1 MTSTAQ
7 TSSDGALGDRLS
19 LLVDRAQ
26 SLVNQLDALSASQS
40 EAISSGQVEQI
51 IELVTTREPLV
62 SEIVTVGEEIG
73 AILSDPEFGS
83 RLNEQV
89 HAQTLDQ
96 ISQIESV
103 MHRLRDRDAQ
113 DQKRMETTR
122 DELAGQLVEMGSAQS
137 ALRAYSGRSGTPNPI
152 LQDRQG

>member
-7 TSSDGALGDRLS
+7 TPSDGALGDRLS
-19 LLVDRAQ
+19 TLVDRAQ
-26 SLVNQLDALSASQS
+26 SLVNRLEALSASQS
-40 EAISSGQVEQI
+40 EAISSGQIEQI
-51 IELVTTREPLV
+51 VELVTSREPLV

-73 AILSDPEFGS
+73 AILVDPDFGS
-83 RLNEQV
+83 QMNEQV

-96 ISQIESV
+96 ISQIELV

-113 DQKRMETTR
+113 DQKHMESTR
-122 DELAGQLVEMGSAQS
+122 DELARQLVEMGSAQN
-137 ALRAYSGRSGTPNPI
+137 ALRAYSGRQGTPNPI